1 MKCVRGHQPYR
12 PCIYKQEDVKVNL
25 LNPKSEQHLI
35 CGCSKNNECREEKE
49 ILTSSWSFVL
59 EWRTK
64 LKLHV
69 LDKFLPIS
77 VSFVWAMFFETFVG
91 NFYQSPREIC
101 ATSGATKFLFSS
113 QINPF
118 VQRETFLKIN
128 WSFHKRT
135 VLSIV
140 SEKYCHCNATRVP
153 FRFRNGSNDWHF
165 ICWRINAYL
174 AVCNLMLYITRLEET
189 LKWVIVSSHIAYYVS
204 ETLEPYLLYFI
215 DKTNER
221 KLWNVLV
228 EFLSRQSVDRLN
240 VGIKYSLLNWVLLVG
255 YSRTYSY
262 S

>member
-1 MKCVRGHQPYR
+1 MSWR
-12 PCIYKQEDVKVNL
+12 
-25 LNPKSEQHLI
+25 
-35 CGCSKNNECREEKE
+35 KE
-49 ILTSSWSFVL
+49 ILTSLWSFVL

-91 NFYQSPREIC
+91 NIYQSPREIC
-101 ATSGATKFLFSS
+101 ATFGTTKFLFSS

-165 ICWRINAYL
+165 ICWRIEL
-174 AVCNLMLYITRLEET
+174 TLILRFVTSCYI
-189 LKWVIVSSHIAYYVS
+189 
-204 ETLEPYLLYFI
+204 
-215 DKTNER
+215 
-221 KLWNVLV
+221 
-228 EFLSRQSVDRLN
+228 SRD
-240 VGIKYSLLNWVLLVG
+240 
-255 YSRTYSY
+255 
-262 S
+262 